1 MFESPM
7 PKASGK
13 PVAVLPV
20 PRPTPTASPSGMLC
34 SVIAMTNSQIRR
46 RLSACGPWAA
56 FDEMLVW
63 DQQIQPPETGRPQ
76 QNSSTDHTRPGA
88 CFKRRQDQGEEG
100 CRQHDSGG
108 EAQQSVLHPLGN
120 AAHKQKGQG
129 SQAGGGAGREA
140 G

>member
-1 MFESPM
+1 M

-20 PRPTPTASPSGMLC
+20 PKPTPTASPSGMLC
-34 SVIAMTNSQIRR
+34 SVIAIDEQPDPPQAVGLRT
-46 RLSACGPWAA
+46 LAA

-76 QNSSTDHTRPGA
+76 QNSSTDHTPARRL
-88 CFKRRQDQGEEG
+88 FKRRQDQGEE
-100 CRQHDSGG
+100 DVASMT
-108 EAQQSVLHPLGN
+108 P
-120 AAHKQKGQG
+120 AAKPSRAFCTRLETLRTSRRGK
-129 SQAGGGAGREA
+129 APKPVAAAGREA